1 MKYVNF
7 AHKKTAVNLV
17 KIKSEKHKIPKLTQ
31 LFLKSSHFSWLCFV
45 FSIIKNYQKILKIS
59 TPLKNGGQTAQTR
72 PPKKRC
78 GAFANG
84 AD

>member
-1 MKYVNF
+1 M
-7 AHKKTAVNLV
+7 
-17 KIKSEKHKIPKLTQ
+17 
-31 LFLKSSHFSWLCFV
+31 FSV
-45 FSIIKNYQKILKIS
+45 FIIKNYQKILKIS
-59 TPLKNGGQTAQTR
+59 APLKNGGQTAQTR